1 MLQTTALAHMFHA
14 SSRNTRK
21 NSGIQ
26 RWKISRNGNHATA
39 NNVMGIENLGGD
51 LDKVTNQRFLF
62 CAFPLRWY
70 MGDGTIVR
78 AVAFVPSD
86 RIDRSVPDKEY
97 PYGVY

>member
-1 MLQTTALAHMFHA
+1 M
-14 SSRNTRK
+14 K
-21 NSGIQ
+21 
-26 RWKISRNGNHATA
+26 
-39 NNVMGIENLGGD
+39 
-51 LDKVTNQRFLF
+51 NQRFLF